1 MPVTNIAFVNLQGM
15 EPCDRFRKPTAW
27 LAPIFTPMMTVAED
41 QRRRADVWRFL
52 LSTSG
57 WKQRR
62 YGPGKVEAMQG
73 VDNGK
78 GGSKGFKHARPLV
91 KPIGCTAGDGRRMS
105 RNVPVEYET
114 PRLDGGWC

>member
-1 MPVTNIAFVNLQGM
+1 
-15 EPCDRFRKPTAW
+15 
-27 LAPIFTPMMTVAED
+27 
-41 QRRRADVWRFL
+41 
-52 LSTSG
+52 
-57 WKQRR
+57 
-62 YGPGKVEAMQG
+62 MQG